1 MFCKNCGKEIK
12 GSEKFCP
19 YCGQAVEKKV
29 SEAENGKTSSVIRTE
44 IKSKER
50 NLSSTQE
57 KAKAKGKKWV
67 FILPLLIIVIAVIAF
82 CVLNNASDNEEENP
96 TEKVDA
102 NTELIDIEELVGI
115 SVTEAEKYGFSFIED
130 YEEMMTN
137 EDMSLMLICQD
148 KEVIGVNVENT
159 CSYPF
164 HGIYIGDT
172 IKEAKNKLEDEFQV
186 AGAGYSYLLAV
197 SEEKEMSVWLGN
209 SSAEESDV
217 IDSIEIQTGV
227 DVDSIIAENS
237 SIDDEDADVSSGEGT
252 ETYDIPEEETG
263 FYDSSEVGPES
274 FIGISGVYVCTNSDL
289 DVTGRIA
296 IYQTENGCDFSLDTL
311 ELGYVLLS
319 GSGKLISSNTMQIE
333 AYGITIT
340 CTWSD
345 SEHMY
350 VTCSAINQGMD
361 AGTLDCTINGRNYAY
376 SDEFS

>member
-19 YCGQAVEKKV
+19 YCGQTVEKKV
-29 SEAENGKTSSVIRTE
+29 SEAENGKTSSAIRTE
-44 IKSKER
+44 TKSEER
-50 NLSSTQE
+50 NLSSKQE
-57 KAKAKGKKWV
+57 KAKSKKWV
-67 FILPLLIIVIAVIAF
+67 FIIPLLIIVIAVIAF

-96 TEKVDA
+96 TEKADA
-102 NTELIDIEELVGI
+102 NTELIDIEELIGI
-115 SVTEAEKYGFSFIED
+115 SVTEAEKYGFSSVED

-148 KEVIGVNVENT
+148 NKVIGVNVEDT

-172 IKEAKNKLEDEFQV
+172 IEEAKNKLEDEFQV
-186 AGAGYSYLLAV
+186 AGEGYSYLLAV

-209 SSAEESDV
+209 SSAEESNV
-217 IDSIEIQTGV
+217 IDSIEIQTEV
-227 DVDSIIAENS
+227 DVDSIIAENA
-237 SIDDEDADVSSGEGT
+237 SIDDEDTDVSSGEGT

-263 FYDSSEVGPES
+263 DYDSSEAGSDS

-289 DVTGRIA
+289 DATGRIS
-296 IYQTENGCDFSLDTL
+296 IYQTGNGCDFSLDTL

-319 GSGKLISSNTMQIE
+319 GSGKMISNNTMQID

-361 AGTLDCTINGRNYAY
+361 AATLDDTINGRNYVYAT
-376 SDEFS
+376 EFN

>member
-12 GSEKFCP
+12 GNEKFCP
-19 YCGQAVEKKV
+19 HCGQAVEKKV
-29 SEAENGKTSSVIRTE
+29 SEAENGKTSSAIRTE
-44 IKSKER
+44 IKSEER
-50 NLSSTQE
+50 NLSSKQE
-57 KAKAKGKKWV
+57 KAKSKKWV
-67 FILPLLIIVIAVIAF
+67 FIIPLLIIVIAVIAF

-96 TEKVDA
+96 TEKADT
-102 NTELIDIEELVGI
+102 NTELIDIEELLGI
-115 SVTEAEKYGFSFIED
+115 SVTEAEKYGFSSVED

-148 KEVIGVNVENT
+148 NKVIGVNVEDT

-172 IKEAKNKLEDEFQV
+172 IEEAKNKLEDEFQV
-186 AGAGYSYLLAV
+186 ADEGYSYLLAV

-209 SSAEESDV
+209 SSAEESNV
-217 IDSIEIQTGV
+217 IDSIEIQTEV
-227 DVDSIIAENS
+227 DVDSIIAENAF
-237 SIDDEDADVSSGEGT
+237 IDDE
-252 ETYDIPEEETG
+252 ETG
-263 FYDSSEVGPES
+263 DYDSSEAGPES
-274 FIGISGVYVCTNSDL
+274 FIGISGVYVCTNADL
-289 DVTGRIA
+289 DATGRIS
-296 IYQTENGCDFSLDTL
+296 IYQTGNGCDFSLDTL

-319 GSGKLISSNTMQIE
+319 GSGKMISNNTMQID

-361 AGTLDCTINGRNYAY
+361 AATLDDTINGRNYVYAT
-376 SDEFS
+376 EFN